1 MIQVTIFRLSA
12 KTIPA
17 SSAPPK
23 RMPSARGEQ
32 VHAERRDPSLITPIQ
47 PSAVQNGRT

>member
-1 MIQVTIFRLSA
+1 MKVHTLMCWYESHVTIFRFSA

-23 RMPSARGEQ
+23 RMPSAR
-32 VHAERRDPSLITPIQ
+32 PS
-47 PSAVQNGRT
+47 R